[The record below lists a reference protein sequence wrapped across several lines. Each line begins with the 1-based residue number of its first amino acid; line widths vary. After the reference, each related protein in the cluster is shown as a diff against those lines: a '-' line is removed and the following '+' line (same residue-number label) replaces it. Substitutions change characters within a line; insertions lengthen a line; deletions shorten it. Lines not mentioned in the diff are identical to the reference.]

1 MTAQSLLFAAFR
13 WGFSSRRRMS
23 LSAMIL
29 ASAGIAAGVTALIVV
44 LGVMGGLQQ
53 GYIDSILEVSS
64 FHLRVTLEKDCP
76 PETLQAIRS
85 LPGVSSA
92 LPFREAHLLATG
104 PSGSTLTLN
113 VRALPMGS
121 EFYDPSLVAA
131 LGFPKESPLPRR
143 NALILGKEAAA
154 YLGVDP
160 GAEVEIL
167 GMSQNA
173 EEGVVPVKARMR
185 TGPSFSSGYYEFD
198 SGLGFVDLEADSPL
212 KGAFSSA
219 APTIGIKLKDRFA
232 DYRAAAAI
240 VKLLPAGAEILSWRD
255 YNRSFF
261 GALRTEKT
269 MMMLL
274 ISLIFIVVGI
284 NIFHAM
290 RRVIASKM
298 ADIAVLKACGATD
311 RDIRLIFVA
320 EGLTVGLAGAAIGA
334 ALGLVLCANINAIL
348 ETLAGAM
355 RTMAAGLASLGLGS
369 GAGDYRLFSPSYFYI
384 DKIPV
389 SISTPELLFITAT
402 AVASTVLAAFS
413 AASKVS
419 EAKPSEVFRN
429 E

>member
-1 MTAQSLLFAAFR
+1 MTAPSLLFAAFR

-53 GYIDSILEVSS
+53 GYIDSILEISS
-64 FHLRVTLEKDCP
+64 FHLRVSLEKDCH

-85 LPGVSSA
+85 LRGVSSA
-92 LPFREAHLLATG
+92 LMFREAHLLANG
-104 PSGSTLTLN
+104 PSGSTITLN
-113 VRALPMGS
+113 VRALPLNS
-121 EFYDPSLVAA
+121 ERDDPSMAAA
-131 LGFPKESPLPRR
+131 LGLSKESPLPRHGSI
-143 NALILGKEAAA
+143 ILGKEAAA

-160 GAEVEIL
+160 GAEVELL
-167 GMSQNA
+167 GMSQSA
-173 EEGVVPVKARMR
+173 DEGVIPIKARMR
-185 TGPSFSSGYYEFD
+185 TGPNFSSGYYEFD
-198 SGLGFVDLEADSPL
+198 SGMGFVPLEDDSPL
-212 KGAFSSA
+212 SKAFSTAS
-219 APTIGIKLKDRFA
+219 PTIGIKLKNRFD
-232 DYRAAAAI
+232 DYRAAATIA
-240 VKLLPAGAEILSWRD
+240 KLLPEGTEILSWRD

-261 GALRTEKT
+261 GALRTEKA

-298 ADIAVLKACGATD
+298 TDIAVLKACGATD
-311 RDIRLIFVA
+311 RDIRLIFVV
-320 EGLTVGLAGAAIGA
+320 EGLAVGAAGAAVGV
-334 ALGLVLCANINAIL
+334 ALGLILCANINAIL
-348 ETLAGAM
+348 EALAGAL
-355 RTMAAGLASLGLGS
+355 RAITAGLASLGLGS

-389 SISTPELLFITAT
+389 SISAQELLFIAAT
-402 AVASTVLAAFS
+402 AAASTVLAAFS

>member
-1 MTAQSLLFAAFR
+1 
-13 WGFSSRRRMS
+13 MS

-53 GYIDSILEVSS
+53 GYIDSILEISS
-64 FHLRVTLEKDCP
+64 FHLRVTLERDCP

-85 LPGVSSA
+85 LPGISSA
-92 LPFREAHLLATG
+92 LQFREAHLLATG

-113 VRALPMGS
+113 MRAMPMNS
-121 EFYDPSLVAA
+121 ERDDPSLVKA
-131 LGFPKESPLPRR
+131 LGLSLEAPLPRHD
-143 NALILGKEAAA
+143 ALLLGKEATA

-160 GAEVEIL
+160 GAEVELL

-173 EEGVVPVKARMR
+173 EEGVVPIKARMR
-185 TGPSFSSGYYEFD
+185 TGASFSSGYYEFD
-198 SGLGFVDLEADSPL
+198 SGLGFVPLEDGSPL
-212 KGAFSSA
+212 AGAFSSA
-219 APTIGIKLKDRFA
+219 SPTIGIKLKNRFD

-240 VKLLPAGAEILSWRD
+240 VKLLPEGAVILSWRD

-261 GALRTEKT
+261 GALRTEKA

-320 EGLTVGLAGAAIGA
+320 EGLAVGLAGAAAGS
-334 ALGLVLCANINAIL
+334 ALGLILCANINAIL
-348 ETLAGAM
+348 EILAGAL
-355 RTMAAGLASLGLGS
+355 RAIAGAFAALGLGS
-369 GAGDYRLFSPSYFYI
+369 GSGDYRLFSPSYFYI

-389 SISTPELLFITAT
+389 SISAPELLFIAGTAI
-402 AVASTVLAAFS
+402 ASTVLAAFS